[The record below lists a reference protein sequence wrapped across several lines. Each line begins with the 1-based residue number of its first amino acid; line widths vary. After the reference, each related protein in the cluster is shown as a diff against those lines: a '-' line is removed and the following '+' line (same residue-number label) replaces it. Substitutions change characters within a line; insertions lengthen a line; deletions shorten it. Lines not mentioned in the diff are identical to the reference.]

1 MISVLRSNARKSEPP
16 SSTVSMAGV
25 QRQGFSI
32 VQIILAMKTGELDYR
47 IDDSIDGRSR
57 FKQFISFKISEIA

>member
-1 MISVLRSNARKSEPP
+1 
-16 SSTVSMAGV
+16 MAGV